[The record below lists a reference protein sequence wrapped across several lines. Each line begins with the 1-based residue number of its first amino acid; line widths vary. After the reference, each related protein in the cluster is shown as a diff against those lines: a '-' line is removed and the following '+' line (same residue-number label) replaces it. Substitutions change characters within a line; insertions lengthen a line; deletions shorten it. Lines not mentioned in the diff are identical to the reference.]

1 VSTAP
6 PAELLPLVRVITT
19 GGTIASRPTAG
30 GFVAT
35 TPGADLL
42 AAVPRLGEVARIQV
56 EELFRIG
63 SYQITVEQMLALAVR
78 VRGAARE
85 PGVAGVVVTHGTDTM
100 EESAYLADL
109 LYAGDAPVVFTGAQ
123 RGADVPDSDGP
134 RNVLDAVRV
143 AAAPAARGIGVVI
156 AMGGR
161 IDAARDA
168 TKVHTRALRAFGSP
182 DHGPLGEIT
191 GDAVHLYRRRDRPD
205 NLAALD
211 AVEPRVVL
219 IRLGA
224 GMDGLLVHAACE
236 AGQQGIVIECF
247 GIGDANPPIAAA
259 VERSTAAGV
268 AVVVVSRCPAG
279 DAAPVYGSGGGVDLA
294 RAGAIFGGNLRGPK
308 ARILLMA
315 ALAAARQSGRPLE
328 ELLAPH
334 LYL

>member
-6 PAELLPLVRVITT
+6 LAERLPLVRVITT

-30 GFVAT
+30 GREAT
-35 TPGADLL
+35 TPGAELL
-42 AAVPRLGEVARIQV
+42 EAVPRLGEVAQV
-56 EELFRIG
+56 EVEEIFRIG

-78 VRGAARE
+78 VREAASE
-85 PGVAGVVVTHGTDTM
+85 GGVAGVVVTHGTDTM

-123 RGADVPDSDGP
+123 RGAEVPDSDGP
-134 RNVLDAVRV
+134 HNLLDAVRL

-156 AMGGR
+156 AMGGH

-182 DHGPLGEIT
+182 DHGPLGEIA
-191 GDAVHLYRRRDRPD
+191 GDVVHIYRWRARPD

-211 AVEPRVVL
+211 AIEARVVL

-224 GMDGLLVHAACE
+224 GMDGLLVRAAAE
-236 AGQQGIVIECF
+236 AAQQGIVIEGF
-247 GIGDANPPIAAA
+247 GIGDANAPIAAA
-259 VERSTAAGV
+259 VERAIAAGV
-268 AVVVVSRCPAG
+268 AVIVVSRCPAG
-279 DAAPVYGSGGGVDLA
+279 EAAPVYGSGGGVDLA

-308 ARILLMA
+308 ARVLLMA
-315 ALAAARQSGRPLE
+315 ALAAARRSGRPLR
-328 ELLAPH
+328 ELLEPH
-334 LYL
+334 LHI